1 MADPRQRAAELRALL
16 DEHNHRYYVL
26 DEPVLPDAEYDRLW
40 RELADLERRHPE
52 LITDDSPT
60 QRVGAPPA
68 AGFAE
73 VTHGLPMLSLANA
86 QSEEEFRDF
95 DRRVRERL
103 GRDEPLHYACEP
115 KLDGLAVSLLYRDG
129 RLERAATRGDG
140 RVGEDITHNVR
151 TLRSIPLSLR
161 GEGWPRLM
169 EVRGEVYMPREGFE
183 RYNREARARGER
195 PLANPRNAAAG
206 SLRQLDPAVA
216 ARRPLRFCTYGVGL
230 VEGGRLPGRHSETLR
245 QLQQWGLPTSAE
257 LQVAIGVAEAL
268 ARYRDLAARRN
279 QLGYD
284 IDGVVFKVDDLA
296 LQQQLGQV
304 ARAPRWAVAFKLPAE
319 EQLTRVLEVEFQVGR
334 TGAITPVARLEPVSV
349 AGVTVANATLHNMDE
364 IQRLG
369 LMIGDQVVVRRAGDV
384 IPQVVRVLTAQRPPT
399 ARPVVLPEQCPVCGS
414 DVEQTRLIRR
424 SKGRTTEVAGVVWR
438 CVGRMVC
445 QAQLLQALA
454 HFVSRRAMDIDGLG
468 ERTLHQLVERGWV
481 RSPVD
486 LYRLDFDQLVTLDGF
501 AEVSAN
507 NLLAAIQ
514 ASRSPTLERFIHAL
528 GIPAVGEETARLLA
542 ASLGSLERLRE
553 ALPQV
558 LTWLPEVGREVAAE
572 IHNFFA
578 DEHNR
583 QVIDGLLEELE
594 LRQSGELDPR
604 LAGQATLAELLERL
618 DLPYVGQTGS
628 RVLAEHFGSLGAVLA
643 ATEEEL
649 AGVAGLSRR
658 ARQALLEL
666 AADSHQVREALA
678 VEAQLFAF
686 GLHWDCPRQRAGA
699 RPLEGQ
705 TWVLTGALASMTRTE
720 AQERLEALGARVTG
734 GVSRATDWVV
744 AGPGAGSKLRRAEE
758 LGVPVLDETAL
769 LERLEEA
776 GQ

>member
-40 RELADLERRHPE
+40 RELEDLERRHPE

-183 RYNREARARGER
+183 HYNREARARGER

-245 QLQQWGLPTSAE
+245 QLQQWGLPASAE

-618 DLPYVGQTGS
+618 DLPHVGQTGS

>member
-40 RELADLERRHPE
+40 RELEDLERRHPE

-245 QLQQWGLPTSAE
+245 QLQQWGLPASAE

>member
-40 RELADLERRHPE
+40 RELEDLERRHPE

-257 LQVAIGVAEAL
+257 LQVAIGVEEAL

-583 QVIDGLLEELE
+583 QVIDGLLEELK

-618 DLPYVGQTGS
+618 DLPHVGQTGS

-658 ARQALLEL
+658 ARQSLLEWI
-666 AADSHQVREALA
+666 ADEQRVGEALA

>member
-40 RELADLERRHPE
+40 RELEDLERRHPE

-257 LQVAIGVAEAL
+257 LQVAIGVEEAL

-438 CVGRMVC
+438 CVGRMIC
-445 QAQLLQALA
+445 QAQLLPALA

-594 LRQSGELDPR
+594 LRQSGELAPR

-618 DLPYVGQTGS
+618 DLPHVGQTGS

-658 ARQALLEL
+658 ARQSLLEWI
-666 AADSHQVREALA
+666 ADEQRVGEALA

-769 LERLEEA
+769 LDLLEEA